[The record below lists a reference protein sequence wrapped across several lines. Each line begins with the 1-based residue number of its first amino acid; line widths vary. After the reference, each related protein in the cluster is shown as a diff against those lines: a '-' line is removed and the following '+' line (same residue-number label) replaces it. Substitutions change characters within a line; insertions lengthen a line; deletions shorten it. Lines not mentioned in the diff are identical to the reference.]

1 MVSLWWVTYPNER
14 WKKFE
19 VVSLL
24 WVTYPIK
31 KKCEVVSLLWVTYPN
46 ESGGLIM
53 MGDLPRW
60 RCWSHYDGWPTQIK
74 DVGLIMMG
82 DLPKERWSHYDG
94 WPTQL
99 KWWSHCDGWPTQ
111 MQDKRRSHYNGW
123 PTQMKDEKRSHCNGW
138 PTQMKDEKR
147 SHCNGWPTRMI
158 KCDLPGK
165 KTWLEKSWQDKVD
178 KLRFL
183 IAGLTWRPLLMTWL
197 IFLFLWDFPT
207 GRVHLIPFS
216 FQDLNRWFFVIIDS
230 MILSVHNLAEL
241 HWGFSCNNSKICAM
255 LWG

>member
-53 MGDLPRW
+53 MGDLLRW
-60 RCWSHYDGWPTQIK
+60 RCWSHY
-74 DVGLIMMG
+74 
-82 DLPKERWSHYDG
+82 
-94 WPTQL
+94 
-99 KWWSHCDGWPTQ
+99 DGWPTQ

-123 PTQMKDEKRSHCNGW
+123 PTQMN
-138 PTQMKDEKR
+138 DEKR

-197 IFLFLWDFPT
+197 ISLFLWDFPT

-216 FQDLNRWFFVIIDS
+216 FQDLNRWFFVVIDS
-230 MILSVHNLAEL
+230 MILSVHNLAGL
-241 HWGFSCNNSKICAM
+241 HWGFFCNNSKICAM